1 MTTALLVAFVGGAP
15 PPASAQER
23 PAPVPEVKFTDYRL
37 PNGLR
42 VILSP
47 DRSAPVAAISVTYNV
62 GSRNERPGRTGFAH
76 LFEHMMFQGSEG
88 VGKGEHFLLIQ
99 NNGGTLNGTTS
110 QDRTN
115 YFAVLP
121 ANQLDLLLFLE
132 ADRMR
137 SLDVSQAN
145 LDNQRAVVQEERR
158 QRYDNQPY
166 GQVQET
172 LLDLAYD
179 TFSYKH
185 STIGSMAD
193 LNAAD
198 LDDVRRFFTIYYAP
212 NNAALALVG
221 DFDVNEARQKI
232 EKYFGAIPRQPAPPP
247 VDVSQPPLNGE
258 RRKTLNDPL
267 APLPQLRIAYRT
279 VPGDH
284 PDFFALSVLGDILA
298 GGRTTRLYPVLVEK
312 DLATGVGAGVMESRG
327 PSLFLVT
334 ANLPRGGKPEE
345 IEAVIDRE
353 IARLQQGGVTAEE
366 VDKVK
371 TQARA
376 AFIGGLESALSRAN
390 ALSLY
395 AVYYNDPNRI
405 NTELRDLQKVTA
417 ADVRRVAQKY
427 LLRDNRVVITVLPGN
442 GPAQPGGGTAPAGT
456 TGTKGASAR

>member
-1 MTTALLVAFVGGAP
+1 MNRSFPIVAAALAAAALLPAPARAQRVPEVAFV
-15 PPASAQER
+15 
-23 PAPVPEVKFTDYRL
+23 DYRL

-42 VILSP
+42 VLLSP

-62 GSRNERPGRTGFAH
+62 GSRDERPGRTGFAH
-76 LFEHMMFQGSEG
+76 LFEHLMFQGSAN

-166 GQVQET
+166 GQVYET
-172 LLDLAYD
+172 LLDLVHDSFA
-179 TFSYKH
+179 YKH

-198 LDDVRRFFTIYYAP
+198 LDDVRRFFRTYYAP

-221 DFDVNEARQKI
+221 DFDVAEARRKI

-247 VDVSQPPLNGE
+247 VNVAQPPLNGE
-258 RRKTLNDPL
+258 RRKTLHDPL
-267 APLPQLRIAYRT
+267 APLPQIRMAYRT

-284 PDFFALSVLGDILA
+284 PDFFALAVLGGILG
-298 GGRTTRLYPVLVEK
+298 GGRTARLYLALVET
-312 DLATGVGAGVMESRG
+312 DRATSAGAGLAESRG
-327 PSLFLVT
+327 PSLLFVT
-334 ANLPRGGKPEE
+334 ASLPRGGKPEE
-345 IEAVIDRE
+345 VEAVIDRE
-353 IARLQQGGVTAEE
+353 IARLRRDGVTEAELA
-366 VDKVK
+366 KVK

-376 AFIGGLESALSRAN
+376 AFVGGLESAQSRAN
-390 ALSLY
+390 VLSQY
-395 AVYYNDPNRI
+395 AIYYNDPNRI
-405 NTELRDLQKVTA
+405 NTELGSLQKVTA
-417 ADVRRVAQKY
+417 EDVRRVAQKY
-427 LLRDNRVVITVLPGN
+427 LARENRAVVTVLPGS
-442 GPAQPGGGTAPAGT
+442 GPALPGPAPAGP
-456 TGTKGASAR
+456 KGASAR